1 MNKAVG
7 GLLLWILL
15 LAMLLPTI
23 VCAQLTP
30 GTISTAG
37 QGNFQKAIF
46 IDAVGQEMYEQSRA
60 TKSFNTVREAQFDT
74 LFIHTRYMGQV
85 YYTSSLE
92 PRSDRIDA
100 SFTDPLR
107 YFVYMAHPAEAGS
120 VTLKIYPW
128 VSIMPAYS
136 GRISLM
142 PPIGNILQRHP
153 EWVMLNYKGDRMDNR
168 DIFYID
174 PGNPS
179 VQEYIESL
187 LVEIVKNYDVDGII
201 LDGFRYPD
209 DGLNWGYNKMALA
222 AYFKDTEVSEK
233 PLPYDP
239 RWCDWRRSQL
249 TNLLKRINRGLK
261 SIKPGLNI
269 YVSAVAWGKAPAT
282 REDFR
287 KTLAWS
293 LVFQDWQTWLENGLV
308 DGIVLENYKQFP
320 QQREEFISW
329 LDYAIANRQSGKF
342 ICGIG
347 GFFNFT
353 GAIVNQIWMARQK
366 NLDGVAIYCYRVP
379 SQDNPDT
386 VFSSIGQA
394 GFASHIM
401 EFRRASRPTV
411 TPRPTQVEVPT
422 TKTLEIAAITTGTRS
437 MAGFTTATLT
447 MQHTSTPTPT
457 PTPFPVTIPA
467 IPGLP
472 SLPNLA
478 EITPTPVFIPPAP
491 TSPMPEVTKIVPEI
505 QAKPELTPPPP
516 EITPQ
521 LPMPPAMPKWDII
534 QLKNGGQ
541 IKGKITEQVGEKTT
555 IETSQGYMMTIPT
568 KDIDRVTKYRQD

>member
-1 MNKAVG
+1 MNKAVR
-7 GLLLWILL
+7 GLLLGILL
-15 LAMLLPTI
+15 LAMLFPTA
-23 VCAQLTP
+23 VRAQLTT
-30 GTISTAG
+30 GNVSTAG
-37 QGNFQKAIF
+37 PGNFQKAIF
-46 IDAVGQEMYEQSRA
+46 IDAVGQEMYEQNRA
-60 TKSFNTVREAQFDT
+60 IKSVNTVRQAQFDT
-74 LFIHTRYMGQV
+74 LFIHARYLGQV

-100 SFTDPLR
+100 AFTDPLG
-107 YFVYMAHPAEAGS
+107 YYIHMAHPAEAGS
-120 VTLKIYPW
+120 GALKVYPW
-128 VSIMPAYS
+128 VSILPAYS

-142 PPIGNILQRHP
+142 PPRGNILQRHP
-153 EWVMLNYKGDRMDNR
+153 EWVMLNYKGDRMDFR
-168 DIFYID
+168 DLFYID
-174 PGNPS
+174 PGNPN
-179 VQEYIESL
+179 VQEYIEAM
-187 LVEIVKNYDVDGII
+187 LVELVKNYDVDGIV
-201 LDGFRYPD
+201 LDDFRYPD

-222 AYFKDTEVSEK
+222 AYFKDTGVSEK

-239 RWCDWRRSQL
+239 RWCDWRRLQL

-287 KTLAWS
+287 KTPAWS
-293 LVFQDWQTWLENGLV
+293 LVFQDWQTWLEKGLA

-320 QQREEFISW
+320 QQREEFSSW
-329 LDYAIANRQSGKF
+329 LDYATANRQNGKF

-366 NLDGVAIYCYRVP
+366 NLEGVAIYCYRAP
-379 SQDNPDT
+379 SLDNPET
-386 VFSSIGQA
+386 IFSSIGQA
-394 GFASHIM
+394 GFASRVM
-401 EFRRASRPTV
+401 EFRRASRPIE
-411 TPRPTQVEVPT
+411 TPKPTPVEIQT
-422 TKTLEIAAITTGTRS
+422 TKTLSLAAITTGTLP

-447 MQHTSTPTPT
+447 MRRTPTPT

-478 EITPTPVFIPPAP
+478 EIMTPTPVFIPPVPISPASEATKLPPGLPAP
-491 TSPMPEVTKIVPEI
+491 
-505 QAKPELTPPPP
+505 PELMTPPPAQ
-516 EITPQ
+516 TPQ
-521 LPMPPAMPKWDII
+521 PTPPPVMPKWDVI

-541 IKGKITEQVGEKTT
+541 IKGKIIEQVGEKTT
-555 IETSQGYMMTIPT
+555 IETSQGYMMTIPA
-568 KDIDRVTKYRQD
+568 KDIDKVTKYRQD